1 MTTKRTAK
9 KINYMA
15 RNITPKKGMNKVI
28 NKSEHIP
35 TMNNKQMHSMR
46 NKNVHKG
53 GYASINREKEKKF
66 ISRPIETSPT
76 ENYNTNIEGG
86 SKDIYMNILKK
97 KNYTKKLQTQR
108 PDSAA
113 PLKKYVKL
121 NNDCYLLDKNITEI
135 SLDSANDIN
144 NLEKKNNNMS
154 LNKEISNRQNMVNML
169 INSYNKNNI
178 NFNSYNNNINY
189 KKIGNPNYIERPMS
203 TTNNPTK
210 NYMKCSPLSEINY
223 ELNNAKKIPVKNPYN
238 KIQSRDKQNIAK
250 KRIISKNMIDRDMT
264 DPELLKMVNPIKIN
278 DSKRDYQ
285 RTLNIS
291 LNNQEKN
298 TFLHQQKL
306 NKMIRY
312 NTNNNPRYNQYYS
325 NNVNQNNP
333 QIFNNYVSINNVVT
347 PNYPVKVINVFGE

>member
-1 MTTKRTAK
+1 
-9 KINYMA
+9 
-15 RNITPKKGMNKVI
+15 
-28 NKSEHIP
+28 
-35 TMNNKQMHSMR
+35 
-46 NKNVHKG
+46 
-53 GYASINREKEKKF
+53 
-66 ISRPIETSPT
+66 
-76 ENYNTNIEGG
+76 
-86 SKDIYMNILKK
+86 MNILKK
-97 KNYTKKLQTQR
+97 KNYAKKLQTQR

-113 PLKKYVKL
+113 PLKKYAKL
-121 NNDCYLLDKNITEI
+121 NNECNLLDKNVTEI
-135 SLDSANDIN
+135 SLDGFNNIN
-144 NLEKKNNNMS
+144 NLDKKNNNIII
-154 LNKEISNRQNMVNML
+154 NKEISNRQNMVNML
-169 INSYNKNNI
+169 INSYNKSNI
-178 NFNSYNNNINY
+178 NYNSYNNNINY

-203 TTNNPTK
+203 TTNNPAK

-223 ELNNAKKIPVKNPYN
+223 ELNNAKKIPVRNPYN

-250 KRIISKNMIDRDMT
+250 KRMINKNLIDRDMT